1 MSDRRRRRK
10 PVTEGGSDESSD
22 DSADEVIHNSHSD
35 LGSDAEGA
43 NSEYES
49 ADEEELAPHV
59 ADPNNPDAKL
69 DDDEDRKNPQYIPK
83 RGTFYEHDDRTM
95 PPDEEGNV
103 LRSDLLEDTTA
114 PKCYPGST
122 LPVVSISLKAS
133 ADAETSA
140 LAGSARSKKS
150 WRGDEGKWSHD
161 KFQEIDQAP
170 KPREELVSV
179 YGYDIRSEEGAP
191 RARRRRRYGRGPN
204 KYTRN
209 WEDLDAYSRPARGG
223 AAVARGGKPMPPHPD
238 RKDQDFPA
246 LGEPGDAGTAHRGS
260 KANSESRESGTE
272 VNMNQGGLQQEAH
285 RSPARHKGGSVV
297 YTSQEY
303 RRSRPE
309 DRAAGEEQSTRGRGR
324 GARSSRGRGR
334 GSRSDRGGWK
344 GRYPGGEEAY
354 SQHDSRASDDV
365 RVSGVRGEGNPPAA
379 QHHYQQQPRE
389 QGKHQQSPRSAARP
403 RNPEAGVHDS
413 PKHVPRN
420 EQPTTAHPPGRQQY
434 GGHPQQSQPQHSPQT
449 QQQHHQPQQ
458 PGYHQPQ
465 QPQQQQQQQQAFGRG
480 TQKRYSSQRGV
491 RPGNNVAAVDR
502 NGSVSGSNNSHYTP
516 HPHHNYYYHDNSTTP
531 PPQPALADA
540 GLHHGSGLGV
550 NGGGSGAVIYD
561 GTSSNATAARH
572 APSVV
577 PVASTQ
583 FVASAQFVRDPSAY
597 IGAGALAAPAP
608 VLTRMYTP
616 VSVVG
621 TAPAEIVSPVLG
633 PASVAAAVIA
643 PVVTAVPQ
651 AGVVARAPFIAPDAA
666 GLIPCQFNATPQ
678 PTPPPQFPAP
688 HPPQFPAYT
697 SYPPPPA
704 SEGTQ
709 PQEVYRNGV
718 MYYNTQSQQPQ
729 RSSTTLQKRPKAAIP
744 IVPPP
749 EDLDGEKK
757 DGSSPHPDD
766 TEQYQYEPDAM
777 GASALQDSLPPSDM
791 NAKATQHRTTV
802 VAADKRGSGHAVPT
816 DFTFEEAENVEVV
829 REVNPSDHCAIQQLQ
844 LQQQLQLE
852 QEAVLSGGVQDPIN
866 DVIQTTTYERSTD
879 THAAADEMVIVDHPT
894 GTERCDVSLPVDGSG
909 IVAHTADAAADKTS
923 SVASA
928 TSELGSSSAEQ
939 TKASSVDESGNLTT
953 EKALS
958 EKTAALSMADVVDT
972 DNAKFE
978 DSVEDLETV
987 PCSKLTETLANEQ
1000 VSDGKGKETSIS

>member
-1 MSDRRRRRK
+1 MK
-10 PVTEGGSDESSD
+10 
-22 DSADEVIHNSHSD
+22 
-35 LGSDAEGA
+35 GSDAEGA

-59 ADPNNPDAKL
+59 ADPILLANADFCIISQNNPDAKL

-191 RARRRRRYGRGPN
+191 RARRRRRYGFFDEWLLVDLRGPN

-344 GRYPGGEEAY
+344 GRYPVLVMTSECRVCEVKATLLLP
-354 SQHDSRASDDV
+354 STTTSSNLVNKANINSRLDQ
-365 RVSGVRGEGNPPAA
+365 PPDPATLKLGSMT
-379 QHHYQQQPRE
+379 RL
-389 QGKHQQSPRSAARP
+389 
-403 RNPEAGVHDS
+403 NVD
-413 PKHVPRN
+413 VPRN